1 MRVSTSCFHTAER
14 LRRRL
19 SLWSTVRFSLAASP
33 TFRGPR
39 SSLAERRGTRE
50 RFFAAVQQAF
60 FGPMR
65 VSVMMDSNGSNTTAA
80 AAVLRARR
88 HVPLAGSVAVVL
100 GATGPV
106 GQRAA
111 ELLALEGAHVRVGSR
126 SVERAAETCE
136 VIAGRVDGDL
146 SPVATADPGGVST
159 ALEGASTVIA
169 AGATGVQLIS
179 AEMLKAATDLEVA
192 IDLNAVPPLGIEGVE
207 MTDKAV
213 ETDGV
218 VRYGAIG
225 VGGTKMKIHTA
236 ALKRLFDAN
245 DGVLDTEAIYRI
257 GESLEG
263 PERSGGSQRRGRRI
277 HLAANGCFHYIR
289 GPLESLLPSPS
300 DFLP

>member
-1 MRVSTSCFHTAER
+1 MKSILVQFDTDVQPSVFDRVVAVDSGVEQLFAYGGVTPETVESLVHGAIFTRGVHDLSSTAIFVGGSD
-14 LRRRL
+14 
-19 SLWSTVRFSLAASP
+19 VAA
-33 TFRGPR
+33 G
-39 SSLAERRGTRE
+39 EQV
-50 RFFAAVQQAF
+50 FAAVQEAF

-88 HVPLAGSVAVVL
+88 HVTLAGSVAVVL
-100 GATGPV
+100 GGTGPV

-111 ELLALEGAHVRVGSR
+111 ELLALEGASVRVGSR
-126 SVERAAETCE
+126 SLERAAATCE
-136 VIAGRVDGDL
+136 SIATRVEGAEL
-146 SPVATADPGGVST
+146 QPVATGDSDSVAA
-159 ALEGASTVIA
+159 ALAGAATVIA

-179 AEMLKAATDLEVA
+179 AETLAASDLQVA

-213 ETDGV
+213 ESGGV

-236 ALKRLFDAN
+236 ALKRLFVAN

-257 GESLEG
+257 GESLEK
-263 PERSGGSQRRGRRI
+263 
-277 HLAANGCFHYIR
+277 
-289 GPLESLLPSPS
+289 
-300 DFLP
+300 

>member
-1 MRVSTSCFHTAER
+1 MKSILVQLDTDVQPSVFDRVVAVDAGVEQLFAYGGMTPETVESLVFGAIFTRGIPDLSSTAIFVGGSDVSAGER
-14 LRRRL
+14 
-19 SLWSTVRFSLAASP
+19 VFQ
-33 TFRGPR
+33 
-39 SSLAERRGTRE
+39 
-50 RFFAAVQQAF
+50 AVQDAF

-88 HVPLAGSVAVVL
+88 HVTLAGSIAVVL

-106 GQRAA
+106 GLRAA
-111 ELLALEGAHVRVGSR
+111 ELLALEGARVRVGSR
-126 SVERAAETCE
+126 SAERAEGTCE
-136 VIAGRVDGDL
+136 SIAARVEGAEL
-146 SPVATADPGGVST
+146 EPVGTADAASVAG

-179 AEMLKAATDLEVA
+179 AETLAAAGDLQVA

-213 ETDGV
+213 ETAGV

-245 DGVLDTEAIYRI
+245 DLVLDTEAIYRI

-263 PERSGGSQRRGRRI
+263 
-277 HLAANGCFHYIR
+277 
-289 GPLESLLPSPS
+289 
-300 DFLP
+300 